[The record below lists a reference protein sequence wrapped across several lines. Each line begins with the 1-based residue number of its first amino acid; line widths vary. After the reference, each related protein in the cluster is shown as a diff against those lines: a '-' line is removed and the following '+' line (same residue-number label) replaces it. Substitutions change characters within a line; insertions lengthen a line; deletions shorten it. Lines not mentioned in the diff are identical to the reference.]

1 MNGMTDE
8 KETLDPSQML
18 PSSNATHFM
27 PDDPSK
33 MPPPNNAPHFT
44 GDQTEQDKR
53 LE

>member
-1 MNGMTDE
+1 MDGMTDE
-8 KETLDPSQML
+8 KETL
-18 PSSNATHFM
+18 
-27 PDDPSK
+27 DPSK